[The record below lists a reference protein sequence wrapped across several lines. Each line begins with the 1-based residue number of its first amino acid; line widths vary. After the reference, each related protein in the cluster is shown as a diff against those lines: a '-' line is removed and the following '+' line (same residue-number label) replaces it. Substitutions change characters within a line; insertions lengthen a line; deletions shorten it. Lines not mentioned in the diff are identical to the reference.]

1 MNPNPVPR
9 LSQEIILITNAIFSF
24 IKIPNIYILRIHNI
38 FWQTPDSHKNSECRK
53 CADEKLNGLYT
64 ETFFERFP
72 KKKIVPAIL
81 YYIKIKHKKHTFYK
95 VGITKNSI
103 QKRYGMIA
111 TSAFNI
117 TPIAFLDTT
126 LYEAF
131 LAEQAL
137 LSGLSSPD
145 LLLDDESFVS
155 ELRDSTIGTTEIFC
169 DSLSDSDIKKY
180 FSQSTAKH

>member
-1 MNPNPVPR
+1 M
-9 LSQEIILITNAIFSF
+9 
-24 IKIPNIYILRIHNI
+24 
-38 FWQTPDSHKNSECRK
+38 
-53 CADEKLNGLYT
+53 
-64 ETFFERFP
+64 
-72 KKKIVPAIL
+72 PAIL

-103 QKRYGMIA
+103 QKRYGMVA